1 MISASPSSSTKFVLV
16 GNIWMSPVET
26 DYRWWL
32 NLSVGQD
39 SWQFHAHFYTEEN
52 KLTATQSL
60 SLHLSVL
67 VLMLQK
73 LWESHNQNTF
83 IHRLLLPVTI
93 YYYSFYRHTWHR
105 GVIKWTKQITS
116 QGHVCIFFQLGLH
129 VYFGSVQALNSR
141 CDFPMGLNW
150 VTSNVSTGNW
160 RVRRFSVIPL
170 AHLGACVFVFRYVF
184 LVGVIPSQ
192 AR

>member
-93 YYYSFYRHTWHR
+93 YYYSFYTVGILDTEEWLSGQSR
-105 GVIKWTKQITS
+105 
-116 QGHVCIFFQLGLH
+116 LH
-129 VYFGSVQALNSR
+129 LKAMFVYFS
-141 CDFPMGLNW
+141 NW
-150 VTSNVSTGNW
+150 DYMFILVLFKHSIAD
-160 RVRRFSVIPL
+160 VI
-170 AHLGACVFVFRYVF
+170 FRWVLTEWPQTF
-184 LVGVIPSQ
+184 LQEIEGWEGFLWYLWPT
-192 AR
+192 